1 LNVKYNHSGV
11 GLGGILSV
19 IGAGIVSGEGDSVP
33 IPSKCSGLTLT
44 DARTNALKK
53 CVDNLRATS
62 FPPKLVQVGN
72 LDFTKKISDMLENQ
86 FDFILGN
93 DCVHSNQ
100 MVEGFAKT
108 CSHVMKDGKDFQR
121 SLVYISPE
129 YRESNNSLEATMSK
143 SHGIVAKR
151 KELVLERLILAPI
164 VLDNMKD
171 IGRQPMRGGIA
182 VYETK
187 DSTKYTILTLD
198 SDSTVVAPPAAT
210 QVSSAPVPPPRVPSV
225 TTVSVS
231 SGPAMSTYANSLS
244 GSITVQKYTPPTPKT
259 PVNTMGGYLGNIAS
273 AEPFSYNVPAVTT
286 PPIATPVASSSS
298 VPAPFA
304 AAAASKKS
312 ITDDPEELRAI
323 ELACE
328 QRVEKDFLLYCE
340 KLEQSCNESS
350 EAKIEAI
357 NYEVW

>member
-1 LNVKYNHSGV
+1 M
-11 GLGGILSV
+11 GGILSV

-33 IPSKCSGLTLT
+33 IPTKCSGLTLT

-100 MVEGFAKT
+100 LVEGFAKT
-108 CSHVMKDGKDFQR
+108 CSHVLKDGKQLPR
-121 SLVYISPE
+121 SFLYISPE
-129 YRESNNSLEATMSK
+129 YRESNTSLEATLSK
-143 SHGIVAKR
+143 DYGIVTKK

-182 VYETK
+182 AYETK
-187 DSTKYTILTLD
+187 DSTKYSILTLD
-198 SDSTVVAPPAAT
+198 SGPLVTPPPPAAA
-210 QVSSAPVPPPRVPSV
+210 VAAPISSASSPPPSVPSMTV
-225 TTVSVS
+225 TTP

-244 GSITVQKYTPPTPKT
+244 GSTTVKKYTPPTPKT
-259 PVNTMGGYLGNIAS
+259 PVNAMGGYLGNISS
-273 AEPFSYNVPAVTT
+273 AQPFSYSVPVTTSTATPAV
-286 PPIATPVASSSS
+286 SSSS
-298 VPAPFA
+298 APAPFA

-312 ITDDPEELRAI
+312 IMDDPEALRAI

-350 EAKIEAI
+350 EAKIESI